1 MLAPW
6 RGQLEQVW
14 GPKIDPKVGKTSQN
28 QPKMKFSEK
37 VKNRAFCVKTANFS
51 LSEDPDTHFMAKIA
65 IFSGLG

>member
-1 MLAPW
+1 MLTPW

-37 VKNRAFCVKTANFS
+37 VKNRVFCVKMANFS
-51 LSEDPDTHFMAKIA
+51 
-65 IFSGLG
+65 

>member
-37 VKNRAFCVKTANFS
+37 VKNRVFHAEIANFS
-51 LSEDPDTHFMAKIA
+51 SSEDPETHFMVKIT
-65 IFSGLG
+65 IFRGLG